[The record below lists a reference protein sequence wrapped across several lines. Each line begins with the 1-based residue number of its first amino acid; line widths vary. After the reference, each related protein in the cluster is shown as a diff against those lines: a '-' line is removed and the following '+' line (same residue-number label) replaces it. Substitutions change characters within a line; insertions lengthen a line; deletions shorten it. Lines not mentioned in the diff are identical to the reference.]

1 MKRFQCNICGFI
13 YDELTGDPEHGIKA
27 GTRWEDIPESWVC
40 PECGVNKADFEMVEI
55 GVMGHPVVIVGSGLA
70 GYAVARELRKLSKE
84 LPITMLSADHGG
96 FYSKPML
103 SNALSMGKTPESI
116 LNGDAV
122 QMASQLNISI
132 RPHCRVAAIEPSGST
147 MTLVDGERIFYD
159 QLVLALGADQVRLS
173 LQGDGV
179 AKILTVNDLDDY
191 QRFRAALIGR
201 KRVAIIGAGLIGC
214 EFANDLVTAGYQVDV
229 IDISAQPLGRL
240 LPPDGGAFIRQKLEA
255 VGVVFHLDTTTQS
268 VDRVKEGLRLTL
280 TNSELIESDIML
292 SSVGLRPRTQLAE
305 AAGIQVNRGIV
316 VNRLL
321 QTQLANI
328 YALGDCA
335 EVDGKV
341 LPFVMP
347 ITHAAR
353 ALAATL
359 TGNPTSV
366 HYPAM
371 PVMVKTPAC
380 PTVVS
385 PPDFSVKGEWRV
397 EADRDGV
404 KALYQDEA
412 GNLLGYALLGAATK
426 EKNNLTTQLP
436 PVLM

>member
-1 MKRFQCNICGFI
+1 MDG
-13 YDELTGDPEHGIKA
+13 
-27 GTRWEDIPESWVC
+27 S
-40 PECGVNKADFEMVEI
+40 
-55 GVMGHPVVIVGSGLA
+55 VVIVGSGLA
-70 GYAVARELRKLSKE
+70 GYAAARELRKLNTQI
-84 LPITMLSADHGG
+84 PITILSADHGG

-103 SNALSMGKTPESI
+103 SNALSSGKTPASI
-116 LNGDAV
+116 LNSDAV
-122 QMASQLNISI
+122 QMASQLKTLI
-132 RPHCRVAAIEPSGST
+132 RSYCRVAAIDQSEGT
-147 MTLVDGERIFYD
+147 VTLADGEKIFYD
-159 QLVLALGADQVRLS
+159 QLVLALGADQVRLP

-179 AKILTVNDLDDY
+179 AKILTINDLDDY
-191 QRFRAALIGR
+191 QSFREALIGK
-201 KRVAIIGAGLIGC
+201 KRITIIGAGLIGC
-214 EFANDLVTAGYQVDV
+214 EFANDLVATGYQVNV

-240 LPPDGGAFIRQKLEA
+240 LPPAAGAFIQQKLEA
-255 VGVVFHLDTTTQS
+255 AGVVFHLNTATQA
-268 VDRVKEGLRLTL
+268 VDQVQERLRLTL
-280 TNSELIESDIML
+280 TNGESIESDLVL

-305 AAGIQVNRGIV
+305 AAGMQVNRGIV

-321 QTQLANI
+321 QTQFANI

-335 EVDGKV
+335 EIESKV

-359 TGNPTSV
+359 AGNPTSV

-385 PPDFSVKGEWRV
+385 PPDFSVSGEWHV
-397 EADRDGV
+397 EADKDGV
-404 KALYQDEA
+404 KALYRDEA

-426 EKNNLTTQLP
+426 EKNHLTAQLP
-436 PVLM
+436 AVLV

>member
-1 MKRFQCNICGFI
+1 
-13 YDELTGDPEHGIKA
+13 
-27 GTRWEDIPESWVC
+27 
-40 PECGVNKADFEMVEI
+40 
-55 GVMGHPVVIVGSGLA
+55 MGNPVVIVGSGLA
-70 GYAVARELRKLSKE
+70 GYAVARELRKLNTDI
-84 LPITMLSADHGG
+84 PVTMLSADHGG

-103 SNALSMGKTPESI
+103 SNALSLGKTPASI
-116 LNGDAV
+116 LNSDAV
-122 QMASQLNISI
+122 QMAAQLKIFI
-132 RPHCRVAAIEPSGST
+132 RPHCRVAAIEQSESAVI
-147 MTLVDGERIFYD
+147 LVDGEKIFYD
-159 QLVLALGADQVRLS
+159 RLILALGADQVRLQ
-173 LQGDGV
+173 LQGNGIV
-179 AKILTVNDLDDY
+179 KILTVNDLDDY
-191 QRFRAALIGR
+191 QNFREALIGK
-201 KRVAIIGAGLIGC
+201 KRVSIIGAGLIGC
-214 EFANDLVTAGYQVDV
+214 EFANDLATSGYQVDV

-240 LPPDGGAFIRQKLEA
+240 LPPAGGAFIQQKLEA
-255 VGVVFHLDTTTQS
+255 AGVVFHLNATTQT
-268 VDRVKEGLRLTL
+268 VDQVEDQLRLTL
-280 TNSELIESDIML
+280 TSGESIDSDLIL

-321 QTQLANI
+321 QTRLADI

-335 EVDGKV
+335 EVESKV

-359 TGNPTSV
+359 GGNPTSV

-385 PPDFSVKGEWRV
+385 PPDFSVQGEWQV
-397 EADRDGV
+397 EVDTDGV
-404 KALYQDEA
+404 KALYRDEA

-426 EKNNLTTQLP
+426 EKNNFTSQLP
-436 PVLM
+436 AVLV